1 MKSICKVLVCVGF
14 SFVAALVPAKSFAAD
29 GEIDKEQKIV
39 VHLSHFTDDI
49 HACFMAFKVAS
60 LMQEH
65 GAEVTVFLDME
76 GVRLASRR
84 QELAFT
90 WGPDSPPLGNYYDQF
105 TSAGGKV
112 LLCPHCAKSANLNDP
127 GLKRNAE
134 LATMAVLGKLLIEAD
149 KVIDY

>member
-1 MKSICKVLVCVGF
+1 MNRFFPRLLCLALLSGTA
-14 SFVAALVPAKSFAAD
+14 FVTGSAIAD
-29 GEIDKEQKIV
+29 GAEAGDQQKVV

-60 LMQEH
+60 LMQEE
-65 GAEVTVFLDME
+65 GADVTVFLDME
-76 GVRLASRR
+76 GVRLAARR

-90 WGPDSPPLGNYYDQF
+90 WGPESPPLSKYYEQF
-105 TSAGGKV
+105 TSKGGKV
-112 LLCPHCAKSANLNDP
+112 LLCPHCAKSAHLTDP

-134 LATMAVLGKLLIEAD
+134 LATMVALGKLLIDAD